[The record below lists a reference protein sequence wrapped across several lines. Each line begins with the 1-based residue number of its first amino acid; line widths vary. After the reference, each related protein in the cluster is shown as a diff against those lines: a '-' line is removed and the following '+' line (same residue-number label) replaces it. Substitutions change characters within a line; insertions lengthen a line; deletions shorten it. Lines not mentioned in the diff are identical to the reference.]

1 METEKQSNKFVTILG
16 MITVIIISVLIA
28 GTMLSVFSG
37 CTTQASI
44 VDNEPYACY
53 CSRYLAREKQNSD
66 TMTKECANSLKRD
79 WCVKML
85 KEQPELFK
93 DFNDCWRQ

>member
-1 METEKQSNKFVTILG
+1 MKRIIPYIS
-16 MITVIIISVLIA
+16 VIIIVFCVA
-28 GTMLSVFSG
+28 VMLSVCSG

-44 VDNEPYACY
+44 MKDEPYACFS
-53 CSRYLAREKQNSD
+53 SRYLAREKQNSD
-66 TMTKECANSLKRD
+66 KMTEECANTLRRE

-85 KEQPELFK
+85 TDEKTKHMFK

>member
-1 METEKQSNKFVTILG
+1 MKRIIPYIS
-16 MITVIIISVLIA
+16 VIIIVFCVA
-28 GTMLSVFSG
+28 VMLSVCSG
-37 CTTQASI
+37 CTTQASAI
-44 VDNEPYACY
+44 KDEPYACF

-66 TMTKECANSLKRD
+66 TMTKECANALKRD

-85 KEQPELFK
+85 NDKPDMFK

>member
-1 METEKQSNKFVTILG
+1 MSTGKFITSVVAILT
-16 MITVIIISVLIA
+16 MIVLA
-28 GTMLSVFSG
+28 VMLSVFSG

-44 VDNEPYACY
+44 VENEPYACY

-79 WCVKML
+79 WCTKML
-85 KEQPELFK
+85 SEKPNMFK